1 MLRLRRSKEE
11 EGGGG
16 SVVVGCF
23 GSSVPLFFDGR
34 PLSPLVRT
42 VVYNAKV

>member
-1 MLRLRRSKEE
+1 VRRKGGKGEG
-11 EGGGG
+11 GGGG